1 MEKQRLAAR
10 YRALLPYLLI
20 LPGLAWL
27 AIFFLIPIFTL
38 GQVSLQE
45 GTFAE
50 GFRFTWHWQN
60 YPDVVS
66 RFGEQFLRSFMFAG
80 IATLLAFL
88 IGYPL
93 AYAIAFRAGRYKN
106 LFLFLVILP
115 FFTSYLI
122 RTLAWKIILADEGFW
137 KIILADEGFVVA
149 ALQALRL
156 LSEDG
161 RLLATRTSVIGGI
174 TYNFLP
180 FMILPIYVSLEKI
193 DKKLVEAAE
202 DLYAN
207 SLLAFW
213 KVVFPLSLPGVFAG
227 SLLTFIPAVGDFVN
241 AQLLGGPQQQ
251 MIGNVIQSRFLR
263 VLDYPGAARFL
274 RVLDY
279 PGAAAM
285 SFVLMITILLAV
297 ALYARLFG
305 TEELMS

>member
-1 MEKQRLAAR
+1 M
-10 YRALLPYLLI
+10 PYLLI

-66 RFGEQFLRSFMFAG
+66 RFGEQFLRSFMYAG

-122 RTLAWKIILADEGFW
+122 RTLAWKIILADEGF
-137 KIILADEGFVVA
+137 VVA
-149 ALQALRL
+149 ALQALRI

-263 VLDYPGAARFL
+263 VLDYPGAA
-274 RVLDY
+274 
-279 PGAAAM
+279 AM

>member
-1 MEKQRLAAR
+1 
-10 YRALLPYLLI
+10 LPYLLI

-38 GQVSLQE
+38 AQVSLQE

-50 GFRFTWHWQN
+50 GFRFTWNWQN

-66 RFGEQFLRSFMFAG
+66 RFGGQFVRSFMFAG

-122 RTLAWKIILADEGFW
+122 RTLAWKIILADEG
-137 KIILADEGFVVA
+137 IVVA
-149 ALQALRL
+149 ALQAIRV

-193 DKKLVEAAE
+193 DKRLVEAAE

-207 SLLAFW
+207 SLRAFW

-227 SLLTFIPAVGDFVN
+227 SLLTFIPASGDFVN

-263 VLDYPGAARFL
+263 VLDYPGAA
-274 RVLDY
+274 
-279 PGAAAM
+279 AM
-285 SFVLMITILLAV
+285 SFVLMVTILLAV

>member
-1 MEKQRLAAR
+1 
-10 YRALLPYLLI
+10 LPYLLI

-122 RTLAWKIILADEGFW
+122 RTLAW

-263 VLDYPGAARFL
+263 VLDYPGAA
-274 RVLDY
+274 
-279 PGAAAM
+279 AM

>member
-1 MEKQRLAAR
+1 M
-10 YRALLPYLLI
+10 PYLLI

-27 AIFFLIPIFTL
+27 AIFFLFPIFTL

-60 YPDVVS
+60 YPDVVG
-66 RFGEQFLRSFMFAG
+66 RFGVQFVRSFVFAG

-122 RTLAWKIILADEGFW
+122 RTLAWKIILADEG
-137 KIILADEGFVVA
+137 IVVA
-149 ALQALRL
+149 ALQALRV

-193 DKKLVEAAE
+193 DKRLVEAAE

-207 SLLAFW
+207 SLRAFW

-227 SLLTFIPAVGDFVN
+227 SLLTFIPAAGDFVN

-263 VLDYPGAARFL
+263 VLDYPGAA
-274 RVLDY
+274 
-279 PGAAAM
+279 AM
-285 SFVLMITILLAV
+285 SFVLMSTILLAV

>member
-1 MEKQRLAAR
+1 M
-10 YRALLPYLLI
+10 PYLLI

-45 GTFAE
+45 GTFTE

-66 RFGEQFLRSFMFAG
+66 RFGEQFLRSFIFAG

-122 RTLAWKIILADEGFW
+122 RTLAW

-263 VLDYPGAARFL
+263 VLDYPGAA
-274 RVLDY
+274 
-279 PGAAAM
+279 AM

-297 ALYARLFG
+297 AIYARLFG

>member
-1 MEKQRLAAR
+1 M
-10 YRALLPYLLI
+10 PYLLI

-93 AYAIAFRAGRYKN
+93 AFAIAFRAGRYKN

-122 RTLAWKIILADEGFW
+122 RTLAW

-251 MIGNVIQSRFLR
+251 MIGNIIQS
-263 VLDYPGAARFL
+263 RFL

>member
-1 MEKQRLAAR
+1 M
-10 YRALLPYLLI
+10 PYLLI

-45 GTFAE
+45 GTFTE

-122 RTLAWKIILADEGFW
+122 RTLAW

-263 VLDYPGAARFL
+263 VLDYPGAA
-274 RVLDY
+274 
-279 PGAAAM
+279 AM

-297 ALYARLFG
+297 AIYARLFG

>member
-1 MEKQRLAAR
+1 M
-10 YRALLPYLLI
+10 PYLLI

-27 AIFFLIPIFTL
+27 AVFFLIPIFTL

-60 YPDVVS
+60 YPDLVS
-66 RFGEQFLRSFMFAG
+66 RFGGLFVRSFGYAG

-122 RTLAWKIILADEGFW
+122 RTLAWKIILADEGF
-137 KIILADEGFVVA
+137 VVA
-149 ALQALRL
+149 ALQALRV

-193 DKKLVEAAE
+193 DKRLVEAAE

-207 SLLAFW
+207 SPRAFW

-227 SLLTFIPAVGDFVN
+227 SLLTFIPAAGDFVN
-241 AQLLGGPQQQ
+241 AQLLGGPRQQ

-263 VLDYPGAARFL
+263 VLDYPGAA
-274 RVLDY
+274 
-279 PGAAAM
+279 AM
-285 SFVLMITILLAV
+285 SFVLMASILVAV

>member
-1 MEKQRLAAR
+1 M
-10 YRALLPYLLI
+10 PYLLI

-27 AIFFLIPIFTL
+27 AVFFLIPIFTL

-66 RFGEQFLRSFMFAG
+66 RFGGQFVRSFVFAG

-93 AYAIAFRAGRYKN
+93 AYVMAFRAGRYKN

-122 RTLAWKIILADEGFW
+122 RTLAWKIILADEGF
-137 KIILADEGFVVA
+137 VVA
-149 ALQALRL
+149 ALQALRV

-193 DKKLVEAAE
+193 DKRLVEAAE

-207 SLLAFW
+207 SPRAFW

-227 SLLTFIPAVGDFVN
+227 SLLTFIPAAGDFVN

-263 VLDYPGAARFL
+263 VLDYPGAA
-274 RVLDY
+274 
-279 PGAAAM
+279 AM
-285 SFVLMITILLAV
+285 SFVLMASILVAV
-297 ALYARLFG
+297 ALYARMFG

>member
-1 MEKQRLAAR
+1 M
-10 YRALLPYLLI
+10 PYLLI
-20 LPGLAWL
+20 LPGLTWL
-27 AIFFLIPIFTL
+27 AVFFLIPIFTL

-60 YPDVVS
+60 YPDLVS
-66 RFGEQFLRSFMFAG
+66 RVGRQFVRSFVFAG

-122 RTLAWKIILADEGFW
+122 RTLAWKIILADEGF
-137 KIILADEGFVVA
+137 VVA
-149 ALQALRL
+149 ALQALRV

-193 DKKLVEAAE
+193 DKRLVEAAE

-207 SLLAFW
+207 SPRAFW

-227 SLLTFIPAVGDFVN
+227 SLLTFIPAAGDFVN

-263 VLDYPGAARFL
+263 VLDYPGAA
-274 RVLDY
+274 
-279 PGAAAM
+279 AM
-285 SFVLMITILLAV
+285 SFVLMASILVAV

-305 TEELMS
+305 TEELM

>member
-1 MEKQRLAAR
+1 
-10 YRALLPYLLI
+10 LPYLLI

-27 AIFFLIPIFTL
+27 AVFFLIPIFTL

-66 RFGEQFLRSFMFAG
+66 RFGGQFVRSFVFAG

-93 AYAIAFRAGRYKN
+93 AYVMAFRAGRYKN

-122 RTLAWKIILADEGFW
+122 RTLAWKIILADEGF
-137 KIILADEGFVVA
+137 VVA
-149 ALQALRL
+149 ALQALRV

-193 DKKLVEAAE
+193 DKRLVEAAE

-207 SLLAFW
+207 SPRAFW

-227 SLLTFIPAVGDFVN
+227 SLLTFIPAAGDFVN

-263 VLDYPGAARFL
+263 VLDYPGAA
-274 RVLDY
+274 
-279 PGAAAM
+279 AM
-285 SFVLMITILLAV
+285 SFVLMASILVAV
-297 ALYARLFG
+297 ALYARMFG

>member
-1 MEKQRLAAR
+1 M
-10 YRALLPYLLI
+10 PYLLI
-20 LPGLAWL
+20 LPGLTWL
-27 AIFFLIPIFTL
+27 AVFFLIPIFTL

-60 YPDVVS
+60 YPDLVS
-66 RFGEQFLRSFMFAG
+66 RFGRLFVRSFGYAG

-122 RTLAWKIILADEGFW
+122 RTLAWKIILADEGF
-137 KIILADEGFVVA
+137 VVA
-149 ALQALRL
+149 ALQALRV

-174 TYNFLP
+174 IYNFLP

-193 DKKLVEAAE
+193 DKRLVEAAE

-207 SLLAFW
+207 SPRAFW

-227 SLLTFIPAVGDFVN
+227 SLLTFIPAAGDFVN

-263 VLDYPGAARFL
+263 VLDYPGAA
-274 RVLDY
+274 
-279 PGAAAM
+279 AM
-285 SFVLMITILLAV
+285 SFVLMASILVAV

>member
-122 RTLAWKIILADEGFW
+122 RTLAWKIILADEGF
-137 KIILADEGFVVA
+137 VVA

-263 VLDYPGAARFL
+263 VLDYPGAA
-274 RVLDY
+274 
-279 PGAAAM
+279 AM

>member
-1 MEKQRLAAR
+1 M
-10 YRALLPYLLI
+10 PYLLI

-27 AIFFLIPIFTL
+27 AVFFLIPIFTL

-60 YPDVVS
+60 YPDLVS
-66 RFGEQFLRSFMFAG
+66 RVGRQFVRSFVFAG

-93 AYAIAFRAGRYKN
+93 AYAMAFRAGRYKN

-122 RTLAWKIILADEGFW
+122 RTLAWKIILADEGF
-137 KIILADEGFVVA
+137 VVA
-149 ALQALRL
+149 ALQALRV

-193 DKKLVEAAE
+193 DKRLVEAAE

-207 SLLAFW
+207 SPRAFW

-227 SLLTFIPAVGDFVN
+227 SLLTFIPAAGDFVN

-263 VLDYPGAARFL
+263 VLDYPGAA
-274 RVLDY
+274 
-279 PGAAAM
+279 AM
-285 SFVLMITILLAV
+285 SFVLMASILVAV

-305 TEELMS
+305 TEELM

>member
-1 MEKQRLAAR
+1 M
-10 YRALLPYLLI
+10 PYLLI
-20 LPGLAWL
+20 LPGLTWL
-27 AIFFLIPIFTL
+27 AVFFLIPIFTL

-60 YPDVVS
+60 YPDLVS
-66 RFGEQFLRSFMFAG
+66 RVGGKFVRSFVFAG

-122 RTLAWKIILADEGFW
+122 RTLAWKIILADEGF
-137 KIILADEGFVVA
+137 VVA
-149 ALQALRL
+149 ALQALRV

-193 DKKLVEAAE
+193 DKRLVEAAK

-207 SLLAFW
+207 SPRAFW

-227 SLLTFIPAVGDFVN
+227 SLLTFIPAAGDFVN

-263 VLDYPGAARFL
+263 VLDYPGAA
-274 RVLDY
+274 
-279 PGAAAM
+279 AM
-285 SFVLMITILLAV
+285 SFVLMASILVAV

-305 TEELMS
+305 TEELM